1 MYQKSLEMF
10 AQMGA
15 EGYVKLINNR
25 LQLLEA
31 IMIAS

>member
-1 MYQKSLEMF
+1 MF

-25 LQLLEA
+25 LQLVEA
-31 IMIAS
+31 IKFAS